1 MPTPSASGSDNEE
14 PRISQ
19 ETFEVVLEDF
29 RRSGRG
35 ALSKDGAPEFSDAEN
50 VEWLRRR
57 TGGLDY
63 EHAARVLEQI
73 KREVPRRGRVKR
85 AASESRQEVIHR

>member
-1 MPTPSASGSDNEE
+1 MTPTPSGLHNEG

-19 ETFEVVLEDF
+19 ETYEALLEDF

-35 ALSKDGAPEFSDAEN
+35 ALSDDGAPRFTDAEN

-57 TGGLDY
+57 TGGLDHR
-63 EHAARVLEQI
+63 HAARVLELIQ
-73 KREVPRRGRVKR
+73 REVPRRGRVKR
-85 AASESRQEVIHR
+85 AASESRQENVADG